1 MTSYPNATA
10 AQRCADADGATSRKL
25 SRRKSALR
33 NVVFCIAA
41 SMVTPAFA
49 QYGPTTPGVTRG
61 GQAVFSS
68 VTDEQLLNTL
78 VMGEYLL
85 IVCKSVP
92 LPRMTVQVLVLRDEM
107 IMRYGTYAKHAVV
120 GAVEQMLAQNP
131 NVNTAMC
138 VDSPNVDFR

>member
-1 MTSYPNATA
+1 
-10 AQRCADADGATSRKL
+10 
-25 SRRKSALR
+25 
-33 NVVFCIAA
+33 
-41 SMVTPAFA
+41 MVTPAFA

>member
-1 MTSYPNATA
+1 MIDDHEARA
-10 AQRCADADGATSRKL
+10 ARQCVDTDAAFSRKL
-25 SRRKSALR
+25 LRRKNALR

-41 SMVTPAFA
+41 SMVTPALA

-68 VTDEQLLNTL
+68 VTDEDLLNTL
-78 VMGEYLL
+78 VKGEYLL

-92 LPRMTVQVLVLRDEM
+92 LPRLTVQVLVLRDEI

-131 NVNTAMC
+131 IVNTAMC
-138 VDSPNVDFR
+138 ADSPNVDFR